1 MMFGYFLL
9 FLMLSSGWSL
19 RSVRSPVIRNTQ
31 TRCNLVSELK
41 IAESILLS
49 NVDTSSL
56 IQSEVEQQVWTM
68 YLNTLNSMVY
78 PISDYLFFFHCR
90 QAVGYSS
97 LSLYFTLA
105 LYVVTL
111 PGLYSLI
118 TRSVKPSITRRT
130 YDLPGPA
137 NPTAK
142 STRQVAAEVMAY
154 FRAQN
159 YDVSRYFSEP
169 SLYHISPHIS
179 LSLSVNLLIIR
190 FLLRPILSHSKGW
203 LEDQI
208 ARLPSWHFAHLWA
221 LVV

>member
-1 MMFGYFLL
+1 
-9 FLMLSSGWSL
+9 
-19 RSVRSPVIRNTQ
+19 
-31 TRCNLVSELK
+31 
-41 IAESILLS
+41 
-49 NVDTSSL
+49 
-56 IQSEVEQQVWTM
+56 M

-159 YDVSRYFSEP
+159 YDVSRYFPEP

-190 FLLRPILSHSKGW
+190 FLLRPILSHSKG
-203 LEDQI
+203 
-208 ARLPSWHFAHLWA
+208 
-221 LVV
+221 